1 MHYTEHKVAVER
13 SVSKRRMYLGSTGD
27 VAGRDDDRLRP
38 DALDERLDGGAHTR
52 DLYEATP
59 T

>member
-1 MHYTEHKVAVER
+1 
-13 SVSKRRMYLGSTGD
+13 MYLGSTGD